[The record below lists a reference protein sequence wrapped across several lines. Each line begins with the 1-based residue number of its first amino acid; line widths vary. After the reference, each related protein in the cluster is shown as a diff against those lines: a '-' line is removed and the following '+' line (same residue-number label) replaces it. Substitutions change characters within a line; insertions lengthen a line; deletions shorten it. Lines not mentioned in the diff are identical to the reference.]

1 MNEKRGGKDY
11 YSIAPDYEG
20 FFEYL
25 RGIAGEPAE
34 GTSGRKLPAFDPQ
47 WLVIWGDMVAPRLES
62 WRRKRKEAERKL
74 NLKAK
79 L

>member
-1 MNEKRGGKDY
+1 VIEKRGGKDY

-47 WLVIWGDMVAPRLES
+47 WLVIWGDTVAPRLES
-62 WRRKRKEAERKL
+62 WRRKRKQAESKL
-74 NLKAK
+74 KLKAK